1 MACAGIASRWN
12 RETGSQPL
20 AEFNRVQSINKSKPT
35 EIAGESRWVSIIL
48 PTYNGAKTLSKAID
62 SILCQSHGAFELIV
76 VDDYSSD
83 RSADIIRD
91 AVRRDRRIRAIYH
104 KKNIGLAGTLN
115 EGLREAKYEFVARM
129 DQDDEA
135 LPERLQRQVA
145 FMLQHTELCVVGTFV
160 YLMGRNKSYDKLLTA
175 PTDHAAIAN
184 KLPVENCIFHPSVMM
199 RRSVI
204 LGCGGY
210 RENFANAEDYDLWL
224 RVSRVGKL
232 ANIPEGLLRYSFT
245 PSGMT
250 LRRKWQQLAFVYKAQ
265 ISFEN
270 PNLQANEIEELSS
283 VRLRST
289 DRRQFFR
296 AVLSGTIKEMV
307 EVSMYADAIRCCWQL
322 KKEVGFAW
330 SIRQLATTLSTKAT

>member
-1 MACAGIASRWN
+1 M
-12 RETGSQPL
+12 E
-20 AEFNRVQSINKSKPT
+20 V
-35 EIAGESRWVSIIL
+35 AGENRCVSVIL
-48 PTYNGAKTLSKAID
+48 PTYNGAKTLNRAVE

-76 VDDYSSD
+76 IDDHSSD
-83 RSADIIRD
+83 WSLDVIRK
-91 AVRRDRRIRAIYH
+91 AAQRDRRIRVIH
-104 KKNIGLAGTLN
+104 QPRNIGLAATLN

-135 LPERLQRQVA
+135 LPGRLQRQVA
-145 FMLQHTELCVVGTFV
+145 FMLQHPELCVVGTFV
-160 YLMGRNKSYDKLLTA
+160 YLMGRNRSCDKLLTA

-270 PNLQANEIEELSS
+270 PNLQENEIEELNT

-307 EVSMYADAIRCCWQL
+307 EVSMYANAIRCCWQL

-330 SIRQLATTLSTKAT
+330 AIRQLATTLSTKAT